1 MFNFDL
7 TTLIATVPALLIAF
21 AFHEYAHALAADR
34 LGDPT
39 PRSQGRLTLNPL
51 VHLDLMGT
59 LMVLLFHFG
68 WAKPVQTNPRYY
80 KMNPVRGHMLVAL
93 AGPVMNFFVALVA
106 TILYGLLIIWLG
118 DSSWYPVF
126 SPLMSTIILLNIML
140 GIFNLLPIPPLDGFS
155 VLAGIL
161 PSRWAYKLRMI
172 EPYGFIILMVV
183 MLTGIFG
190 KILGPLIDVVAIPY
204 QMLLNFMI

>member
-7 TTLIATVPALLIAF
+7 TTLIATIPALLIAF

-80 KMNPVRGHMLVAL
+80 KMDPVRGHMLVAL
-93 AGPVMNFFVALVA
+93 AGPVMNFFVALIA

-118 DSSWYPVF
+118 GTSWEPVVAVI
-126 SPLMSTIILLNIML
+126 MGTIISLNIVL

-155 VLAGIL
+155 VLSGIL

-172 EPYGFIILMVV
+172 EPYGFIILIVF

-190 KILGPLIDVVAIPY
+190 SVLTPLIDIVATPY